1 MGKIIQFPSQQKV
14 SESGEG
20 NTKQTIAVQLGV
32 TYIQVGDYLLPDIT
46 LNHEKICMELGVD
59 PEDELGK
66 YGVLHKQYLKEHKPT
81 LHGQLLSSERL
92 YPICLE
98 VDKAASERLRLAEAH
113 GIPFHLAEELILIE
127 LVYTDQK

>member
-1 MGKIIQFPSQQKV
+1 MEKIIQFPSQQNV
-14 SESGEG
+14 NESGER
-20 NTKQTIAVQLGV
+20 NTKQTIAERLGV
-32 TYIQVGDYLLPDIT
+32 TYIQVGDCLLPDIA

-66 YGVLHKQYLKEHKPT
+66 YGELHKQYLKEHKPA
-81 LHGQLLSSERL
+81 LYGQLLSSERL

-113 GIPFHLAEELILIE
+113 GIPSHLAEEHILAE
-127 LVYTDQK
+127 LVYTD